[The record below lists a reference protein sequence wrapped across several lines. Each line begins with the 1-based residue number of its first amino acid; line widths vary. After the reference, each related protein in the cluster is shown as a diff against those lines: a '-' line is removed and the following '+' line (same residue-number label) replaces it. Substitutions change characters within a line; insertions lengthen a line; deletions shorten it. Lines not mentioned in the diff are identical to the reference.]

1 MTTGKEDSERVP
13 SDRSEASGDDDR
25 IGADETEKTTFDSIA
40 NLAQREIQPR
50 YKTEVDVTFTEVPGS
65 ETVPEDPPELPKLK
79 LDQGLPDIPS
89 ISSLAKGIAVFGRHS
104 EGAIAR
110 ASHSSDTER
119 SVDEQ
124 TVSGQTGIGGLPSVI
139 QDVGVASPDI
149 PIGTPD
155 GRSFR
160 RGALGIPMS
169 LAWRVT
175 KKVSRFVYRCLSVF
189 WRWLSEIDDAFMAG
203 LVAGAKAVAH
213 FIGAISIFFIKSVRD
228 LLMWLPTPLGRAY
241 CSAVGA
247 IAIVTS
253 LWIFDELRGA
263 TGQVVDRELILL
275 PPEAANDPIV
285 AKVAGRFVRL
295 SEIRSAFEASG
306 FVDEESALS
315 VEAAFER
322 GFVDA
327 FIEQRLLARAAREEG
342 LQREADVAQRLSAA
356 REQILASAFV
366 ERRADEAAGP
376 DRVRRL
382 YDKQADLVRLGDE
395 IRVRHIL
402 VPTYDQAKN
411 IIQQLEAG
419 ADFADLARAQSTDRA
434 TGPKGGEIGYFTR
447 GMMAPSLANAAF
459 STPVGQVANPFFSE
473 FGWHI
478 LEVLD
483 RRPSSTVRFSDVKDD
498 IAEYLSGRA
507 IDRTLEDLK
516 QEADVVYFQRPTGNT
531 NEPRPEYRLSI
542 DPITQGPNAAIRRLQ
557 PSDNARATIPQ
568 ATIPQ
573 ATVPTEGGQ
582 PKNAPSV

>member
-1 MTTGKEDSERVP
+1 
-13 SDRSEASGDDDR
+13 
-25 IGADETEKTTFDSIA
+25 
-40 NLAQREIQPR
+40 
-50 YKTEVDVTFTEVPGS
+50 
-65 ETVPEDPPELPKLK
+65 
-79 LDQGLPDIPS
+79 
-89 ISSLAKGIAVFGRHS
+89 
-104 EGAIAR
+104 
-110 ASHSSDTER
+110 
-119 SVDEQ
+119 
-124 TVSGQTGIGGLPSVI
+124 
-139 QDVGVASPDI
+139 
-149 PIGTPD
+149 
-155 GRSFR
+155 
-160 RGALGIPMS
+160 
-169 LAWRVT
+169 
-175 KKVSRFVYRCLSVF
+175 
-189 WRWLSEIDDAFMAG
+189 
-203 LVAGAKAVAH
+203 
-213 FIGAISIFFIKSVRD
+213 
-228 LLMWLPTPLGRAY
+228 
-241 CSAVGA
+241 
-247 IAIVTS
+247 

-402 VPTYDQAKN
+402 VPTYNEAKN

-419 ADFADLARAQSTDRA
+419 ADFTDLARTQSTDRA

-447 GMMAPSLANAAF
+447 GMMAPSLADAAF

-507 IDRTLEDLK
+507 IDRTLEELK

-568 ATIPQ
+568 AT
-573 ATVPTEGGQ
+573 VPTEGVQ
-582 PKNAPSV
+582 PKNAPSVDVASTNEGRSR